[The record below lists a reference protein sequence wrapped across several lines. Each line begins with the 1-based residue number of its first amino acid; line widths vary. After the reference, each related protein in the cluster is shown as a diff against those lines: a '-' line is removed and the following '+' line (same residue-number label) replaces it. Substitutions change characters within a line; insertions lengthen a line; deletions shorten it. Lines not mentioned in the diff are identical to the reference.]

1 MTSNDN
7 NSLDLVSSKRRKK
20 IEINQ
25 CISCQTV
32 KRNENVT
39 STEIGRAKII
49 AASSAFQDHLL
60 DDVDPNELLIL
71 KYHRQSCFKPYVLKY
86 ERFIKSN
93 NNNNNNVEICEDVG
107 SSQSSVVDKHKND
120 QVKKKKIWCVF
131 KYKMMHYL
139 PETVFQEG

>member
-1 MTSNDN
+1 M
-7 NSLDLVSSKRRKK
+7 
-20 IEINQ
+20 
-25 CISCQTV
+25 CQTV

-71 KYHRQSCFKPYVLKY
+71 KYNRQSCFKPYVLKY

-93 NNNNNNVEICEDVG
+93 NNNNVEICEDVG
-107 SSQSSVVDKHKND
+107 SAKVVLLISMKTTK
-120 QVKKKKIWCVF
+120 
-131 KYKMMHYL
+131 
-139 PETVFQEG
+139 